1 MKTLQLPNSFRLTPL
16 TTSVALAM
24 SFVFTSHNVFAD
36 VADSDEGDYE
46 TLTVTGTRAAREIN
60 EIAAN
65 VTSIGAERV
74 DALAANNIRDLL
86 RYEPGVN
93 VEGGGRFGLSNINI
107 RGINGDRVLMLVDEV
122 PVSDEFSFGP
132 NLSSRRDFVDV
143 DLIKEVKVIRG
154 PASTLYGSDAI
165 GGVVAFTTKDPEDFV
180 ADGESFAGRVKLGY
194 VSQSDETYIN
204 TQLAGVAGDWQWLLN
219 AGYRDSAESDTFFDD
234 DGTTGSEQRS
244 ANPQDGSVENGLLKL
259 IWSPNDMHRL
269 VFVAETFSGETDTTI
284 TSDVGNVSLGT
295 MTIASTGEDER
306 ERDRLS
312 VQYRYQ
318 PQTQQTEGFYL
329 QRVAV
334 NAFTQTSETTQ
345 HSEFSRLSLGQVPTA
360 SIRTR
365 DSFFEQDIQG
375 LLAQADFQLSADKG
389 WGEHYLITGIEW
401 QDTDSESLREGL
413 TVNAQ
418 SGDVIPEFSV
428 FPARDFPVSNLKE
441 YAFYIQDEIQL
452 MNKRLTLSPGL
463 RYDKFELEAESDA
476 IFANANP
483 GVEISGYDDS
493 ETSAK
498 LGAVYEIDENQTFWL
513 QWAEGFRIPPMD
525 DVNIGFTNF
534 AGGYTSLANPD
545 LRPERVESVEFGWRQ
560 TIDTL
565 SWSISVYQNDYED
578 FIESLAV
585 RGFNP
590 VTNLL
595 EFQARNIDD
604 VEIRG
609 VDLSVNWQYQAWQ
622 VRFAG
627 SWQSS
632 ENEATGEELDSM
644 LPTQTILGVQYG
656 DSSDPWRVE
665 LVGTRISEA
674 NAFNVAE
681 GQPELFI
688 APSATYLDLL
698 AHYEITE
705 DIRIN
710 GGIFNITDKQ
720 YWYASE
726 VRGRNVT
733 ENLDRFTAPGRNMS
747 VNVIVNF

>member
-16 TTSVALAM
+16 TTSVAFAM
-24 SFVFTSHNVFAD
+24 SFVFAPHNALAEAAD
-36 VADSDEGDYE
+36 ADGGGYE

-143 DLIKEVKVIRG
+143 DLIKAVKVIRG

-219 AGYRDSAESDTFFDD
+219 AGYRDSAETDTFFNE

-244 ANPQDGSVENGLLKL
+244 ANPQEGSVENGLLKL
-259 IWSPNDMHRL
+259 IWSPNDIHRL
-269 VFVAETFSGETDTTI
+269 VLVAETFSGETDTTI
-284 TSDVGNVSLGT
+284 TSDVGNVSFGT
-295 MTIASTGEDER
+295 MTTASTGEDER
-306 ERDRLS
+306 ERERFS
-312 VQYRYQ
+312 VQYRFQ
-318 PQTQQTEGFYL
+318 PQTQPTEGFYL
-329 QRVAV
+329 QRIAV

-345 HSEFSRLSLGQVPTA
+345 YSEFSRLSLGEVPTA

-375 LLAQADFQLSADKG
+375 VLAQADFQLSAEKG
-389 WGEHYLITGIEW
+389 WGEHYLISGIEW
-401 QDTDSESLREGL
+401 QDTDSQALREGL

-418 SGDVIPEFSV
+418 SGAVIPEFSV
-428 FPARDFPVSNLKE
+428 FPARDFPLSNLSE
-441 YAFYIQDEIQL
+441 YAFYVQDEIQL
-452 MNKRLTLSPGL
+452 MNNALTLSPGL
-463 RYDKFELEAESDA
+463 RYDKFELDVTNDPL
-476 IFANANP
+476 FASANP
-483 GVEISGYDDS
+483 GVEISGYDDNQ
-493 ETSAK
+493 TSAK
-498 LGAVYEIDENQTFWL
+498 LGAIYEIDANQSFWL
-513 QWAEGFRIPPMD
+513 QWAQGFRIPPMD
-525 DVNIGFTNF
+525 DVNVGFTNF
-534 AGGYTSLANPD
+534 AGGYTSLANPN
-545 LRPERVESVEFGWRQ
+545 LRPEQVDSIEFGWRQ
-560 TIDTL
+560 TINAL
-565 SWSISVYQNDYED
+565 SWSVSVYQNDYEN

-632 ENEATGEELDSM
+632 ENEATGEELDSV
-644 LPTQTILGVQYG
+644 LPTQTIVGIQYG
-656 DSSDPWRVE
+656 DAADPWRIE

-681 GQPELFI
+681 GEAAQFV
-688 APSATYLDLL
+688 APNATYLDLL

-705 DIRIN
+705 DIRVN

-726 VRGRNVT
+726 VRGRSVT